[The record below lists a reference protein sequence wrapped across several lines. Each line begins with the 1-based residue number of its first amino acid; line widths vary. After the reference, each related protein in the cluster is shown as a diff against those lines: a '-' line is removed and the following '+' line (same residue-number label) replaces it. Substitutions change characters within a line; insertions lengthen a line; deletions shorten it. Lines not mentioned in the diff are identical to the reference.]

1 MTKFVGIIFPDE
13 VKVGEAL
20 QVLRD
25 LDAEGEVQLSGIAV
39 VVKDATG
46 KLSVKQLADNR
57 RTGTVGA
64 ALGALAGLVA
74 GGLGLAALAAAGGA
88 LVGKAADVSDLGD
101 RKKFLDEVSG
111 QITSG
116 GAAVLAEITE
126 LSETLEEITEFSKTS
141 LYTRMAAIG
150 GTVVRE

>member
-1 MTKFVGIIFPDE
+1 MTKFVGILFPDE
-13 VKVGEAL
+13 VKVDEAS

-25 LDAEGEVQLSGIAV
+25 LDAEGEVLLSGIAV

-46 KLSVKQLADNR
+46 KLSVNQLADSR
-57 RTGTVGA
+57 RTDTVGA

-74 GGLGLAALAAAGGA
+74 GGLGLAVLAAAGGA
-88 LVGKAADVSDLGD
+88 LVGKAADVCDLGD
-101 RKKFLDEVSG
+101 RKRFLDEVSG
-111 QITSG
+111 QITPG

-126 LSETLEEITEFSKTS
+126 LSESS

-150 GTVVRE
+150 GTVIRE